1 MINLKKNYH
10 RREHLQKIVRMND
23 MIYIYLYI
31 YRERESARFMARS
44 LSNFADN
51 LANEIL
57 KIKYKDCGCFLEHEC
72 VKDNFIKYKWL
83 SLGTKITQKG

>member
-10 RREHLQKIVRMND
+10 RREHLQKIVGMND

-31 YRERESARFMARS
+31 YRESARFMARS
-44 LSNFADN
+44 LSNLVDN
-51 LANEIL
+51 LAKEIL
-57 KIKYKDCGCFLEHEC
+57 KIKYKDCGCFLEHES
-72 VKDNFIKYKWL
+72 VKDNLIKYKWL

>member
-1 MINLKKNYH
+1 
-10 RREHLQKIVRMND
+10 
-23 MIYIYLYI
+23 
-31 YRERESARFMARS
+31 MARS

-83 SLGTKITQKG
+83 SLGTKITQKD

>member
-1 MINLKKNYH
+1 
-10 RREHLQKIVRMND
+10 
-23 MIYIYLYI
+23 
-31 YRERESARFMARS
+31 MARS

-72 VKDNFIKYKWL
+72 VKDNFIKNKWL
-83 SLGTKITQKG
+83 SLGTKITQKD

>member
-10 RREHLQKIVRMND
+10 RREHLQKTVGMND

-31 YRERESARFMARS
+31 YIERESARFMARS
-44 LSNFADN
+44 LSNLVHN
-51 LANEIL
+51 LPKEIL
-57 KIKYKDCGCFLEHEC
+57 KIKYKDCGCFLEHQS
-72 VKDNFIKYKWL
+72 VKDNLIKYKWL